1 MLDFTSDTHRLNAKR
16 DRERGGASV
25 RVHRST
31 REMHKRED
39 AAASEWQRLVLVARV
54 AYRDAC
60 SEARAAFSDA
70 CNGGIA
76 ELSAP
81 GFGDL

>member
-16 DRERGGASV
+16 DRERGGSTV
-25 RVHRST
+25 RVHKST
-31 REMHKRED
+31 AAMHRRED
-39 AAASEWQRLVLVARV
+39 AEMSEWRTLASVARV

-60 SEARAAFSDA
+60 SEARAAFTEA
-70 CNGGIA
+70 CSGGYA